1 MKNYLTILF
10 IIIIYSC
17 KAQNGTEFDYNNF
30 ESQFLSYE
38 PKQNSQIS
46 KTDFDYGNMIIKETK
61 SATKKNPENFS
72 SSDYFNILSAF
83 LTLKESEKN
92 IKLVFQKFEEAEG
105 SCELSLYLKKK
116 IEKNAKY
123 DIIRA
128 DYLNKLKECKSK
140 SIGTQQFVIEEY
152 CELNS
157 LNITLVKKINHVDIN
172 DQKYRNQSS
181 NEMLDKQKE
190 LDLRN
195 QKIINALYKE
205 HKTYIGKSLVGE
217 KFESVMWAVI
227 QHSNIEMISN
237 YLPIIQKAVKEKELN
252 EGPLKMMIDRYY
264 GLTYGYQI
272 FGSQNG
278 FGFELADEKTRKEI
292 KFKYGIE

>member
-1 MKNYLTILF
+1 MKNYLTVLF

-17 KAQNGTEFDYNNF
+17 KAQNGTVFDFNNF

-46 KTDFDYGNMIIKETK
+46 KTDFDFGNMIIQETK
-61 SATKKNPENFS
+61 SATKNNPENFT

-83 LTLKESEKN
+83 LTLKENEKN
-92 IKLVFQKFEEAEG
+92 LRIVFQKFEKAEG
-105 SCELSLYLKKK
+105 SCEFSLYVEKKV
-116 IEKNAKY
+116 EKNAKY
-123 DIIRA
+123 DIVRA

-140 SIGTQQFVIEEY
+140 STGAKQFVIEEY
-152 CELNS
+152 CEINS
-157 LNITLVKKINHVDIN
+157 LNINLVKKINQIDID

-181 NEMLDKQKE
+181 SEMLDKQKE

-195 QKIINALYKE
+195 QKIIKTLYKE

-264 GLTYGYQI
+264 GLKYGHQI

-278 FGFELADEKTRKEI
+278 FGFELFDEKTRKKI
-292 KFKYGIE
+292 KLKYGIE